1 MTHSA
6 AIAVGAQPGAAPLAD
21 SRNDAGLGYSYTL
34 PMRILLIEDHQDI
47 AENVCEY
54 LNQKGHKVEH
64 ALTGEEGLKRAAHRS
79 HDVIVLDVMLPGM
92 DGLAVC
98 RALRGEYRVQAPV
111 LMLTAKDLV
120 VDKVAGF
127 EAGADDY
134 LVKPFSLVELEV
146 RLGALVRRLAPRI
159 TEGTLHVAGLKYDP
173 ATLTAERDGVPVKL
187 NPSTRRLLLLLMQNS
202 HRVVTRRE
210 LERELWGDEPPDG
223 DVLRAHMYALRNA
236 IDKPFAEK
244 LLHTHHGEG
253 YRLAATG
260 HDAT

>member
-1 MTHSA
+1 MVRHMINPAPVGGPTDSTALRSSA
-6 AIAVGAQPGAAPLAD
+6 YTPG
-21 SRNDAGLGYSYTL
+21 
-34 PMRILLIEDHQDI
+34 MRVLLIEDHQDI
-47 AENVCEY
+47 ADNVCEY
-54 LNQKGHKVEH
+54 LHEKGHRIDH
-64 ALTGEEGLKRAAHRS
+64 ALTGEEGLRHAASRQ

-98 RALRGEYRVQAPV
+98 RNLRGELKVQAPV
-111 LMLTAKDLV
+111 LILTAKDLV

-134 LVKPFSLVELEV
+134 LVKPFSLLELEV
-146 RLGALVRRLAPRI
+146 RLGALARRGAARVA
-159 TEGTLHVAGLKYDP
+159 EGVLHVAGLSYDP
-173 ATLTAERDGVPVKL
+173 ATLTAERDGLAVKL

-202 HRVVTRRE
+202 HRVVSRRE

-236 IDKPFAEK
+236 VDKPFPQK

-253 YRLAATG
+253 YRLAALE
-260 HDAT
+260 HDAA